1 MHTSIRAVITGTY
14 LLAAKL
20 IHPEIERENNVT
32 TKKKKTL
39 TYHKRQLVIKIPRNF
54 HLLV

>member
-32 TKKKKTL
+32 TKKKKKL
-39 TYHKRQLVIKIPRNF
+39 
-54 HLLV
+54 